1 MKDIL
6 KIELKRAF
14 KSKGMLLAVLIG
26 CILALAQVIEDQIPA
41 YFRNETM
48 DFASIPI
55 VPPSDVS
62 GIWMAGNSTNLE
74 VFIFFLLV
82 PVFAMLPFGTSYFT
96 DADSGFLKNIYAR
109 CGRKEFLHAKYLSAF
124 ISGGTAVVIPL
135 LLNVLCCMALLP
147 NLRPSTIYR
156 LSLITPAHLFSSIFF
171 KYPLLY
177 ILIFLLIDF
186 VIGGIFACL
195 TLAVSFLSD
204 YKIVIAVIPFF
215 IQLIIHVGCSLLGVW
230 DYSIVY
236 MGRAGCGIINPW
248 VFLIYLAVGLLASW
262 FIFTRKGER
271 EDVF

>member
-26 CILALAQVIEDQIPA
+26 CVLSIAQVIEDQIPA
-41 YFRNETM
+41 YFRNEIM
-48 DFASIPI
+48 DFTSRSII
-55 VPPSDVS
+55 PPSDVS
-62 GIWMAGNSTNLE
+62 GTWMAGNSSNLE
-74 VFIFFLLV
+74 VFIFFLLM

-96 DADSGFLKNIYAR
+96 DADSGFLKNIYTR
-109 CGRKEFLHAKYLSAF
+109 CGRKEFLRAKYISAF

-135 LLNVLCCMALLP
+135 LLNVLCCMTLVP
-147 NLRPSTIYR
+147 NLIPSTIYR
-156 LSLITPAHLFSSIFF
+156 QNGINPAMLFNSVYFT
-171 KYPLLY
+171 YPLLY

-186 VIGGIFACL
+186 IIGGIFACL

-236 MGRAGCGIINPW
+236 MGQAGCGIINPW
-248 VFLIYLAVGLLASW
+248 VFLIYLAVGLLTSW

>member
-14 KSKGMLLAVLIG
+14 TSKGMLLAVLIG
-26 CILALAQVIEDQIPA
+26 CVLSAAQVIGDQIPV
-41 YFRNETM
+41 YLRNEAM
-48 DFASIPI
+48 DFAKWPI
-55 VPPSDVS
+55 VQPAVVS
-62 GIWMAGNSTNLE
+62 ETWIAGNGGNIE
-74 VFIFFLLV
+74 GFIYFLLV

-96 DADSGFLKNIYAR
+96 DGDSGFLKNIYTR
-109 CGRKEFLHAKYLSAF
+109 CGRKGFLQAKYFSAF
-124 ISGGTAVVIPL
+124 ISGGAAVAIPL
-135 LLNVLCCMALLP
+135 FLNLLCCMTLVPDLQ
-147 NLRPSTIYR
+147 PSTIYTR
-156 LSLITPAHLFSSIFF
+156 SMITPAHLFSSIFF
-171 KYPLLY
+171 THPLLY

-248 VFLIYLAVGLLASW
+248 VFLIYLAAGLLASW

>member
-1 MKDIL
+1 MQEIL

-26 CILALAQVIEDQIPA
+26 CALSIAQVVDDQIPA
-41 YFRNETM
+41 YFRNEIM
-48 DFASIPI
+48 DFTNWSI

-62 GIWMAGNSTNLE
+62 GTWMAGNSSNPE

-96 DADSGFLKNIYAR
+96 DGDSGFLKNIYTR
-109 CGRKEFLHAKYLSAF
+109 CSRKSFLRAKYISAF

-135 LLNVLCCMALLP
+135 ILNVLCCLTLLP
-147 NLRPSTIYR
+147 NLIPSTIYR
-156 LSLITPAHLFSSIFF
+156 QNGVDPSMLFSSVYFTH
-171 KYPLLY
+171 PLLY

-204 YKIVIAVIPFF
+204 YKIMIAVIPFF

-236 MGRAGCGIINPW
+236 MGQAGCGIINPW
-248 VFLIYLAVGLLASW
+248 VFLIYLAVGLLVSW
-262 FIFTRKGER
+262 FGFTRKGER

>member
-26 CILALAQVIEDQIPA
+26 CALSIAQVVEDQIPA
-41 YFRNETM
+41 YFRNELM
-48 DFASIPI
+48 DFSSWSVI
-55 VPPSDVS
+55 PPSDVS
-62 GIWMAGNSTNLE
+62 GTWMAGNSSNLE
-74 VFIFFLLV
+74 VFIFFLLM

-96 DADSGFLKNIYAR
+96 DGDSGFLKNIYSR
-109 CGRKEFLHAKYLSAF
+109 CGRKEFLRAKYISAF

-135 LLNVLCCMALLP
+135 ILNVLCCLTLVP
-147 NLRPSTIYR
+147 NLIPSTIYR
-156 LSLITPAHLFSSIFF
+156 QNGISPAMLFGSVYFTH
-171 KYPLLY
+171 PLLY
-177 ILIFLLIDF
+177 IFIFLLIDF
-186 VIGGIFACL
+186 VIGGIFAGL

-236 MGRAGCGIINPW
+236 MGQAGCGIINPW
-248 VFLIYLAVGLLASW
+248 VFLIYLTVGLLASW
-262 FIFTRKGER
+262 FVFTRRGER